1 MDLFQFTPRTAI
13 FVLSVVALHPCS
25 QLGPL
30 IARRRTPVLR
40 KHYEEIGGGSPIK
53 KWTDIQGQGL
63 VKVLDEISPETSPHK
78 YYIGFRYAH
87 PLTEDALDQMIR
99 YIYIACL
106 DGSSIV
112 GAVNK
117 GCITAGHTVRRA

>member
-1 MDLFQFTPRTAI
+1 MYLR
-13 FVLSVVALHPCS
+13 S

-30 IARRRTPVLR
+30 IAKRRTPVVK

-63 VKVLDEISPETSPHK
+63 VKMLDEISPDTAPHK
-78 YYIGFRYAH
+78 YYVGFRYAH

-99 YIYIACL
+99 FAIIFFLSSFCL
-106 DGSSIV
+106 VYG
-112 GAVNK
+112 K
-117 GCITAGHTVRRA
+117 TLHCCFTYK